1 MGDLSEYLKITIGL
15 LAIVNPMG
23 AIPIFIGLTSHQT
36 RSERI
41 RAAHITATA
50 VTAIL
55 FAALLLGEPM
65 LKLFGISIGSFR
77 IAGGILILLMALS
90 MFHAVTSR
98 AKQTQDE
105 AEEAEVMDSVAVVP
119 MAMPLLAG
127 PGAISTVIV
136 YVHRA
141 PGITHYIATAA
152 AILVVGLAVLM
163 ALRTAPFLSERV
175 SQTGINIVTRILG
188 LILAAIAV
196 EFIVNGV
203 RELFPGVA

>member
-1 MGDLSEYLKITIGL
+1 MGNFSEYLKITIGL
-15 LAIVNPMG
+15 LAIVNPIG
-23 AIPIFIGLTSHQT
+23 AIPIFISLTSYQT
-36 RSERI
+36 RGERI
-41 RAAHITATA
+41 RAATITATA

-55 FAALLLGEPM
+55 FAALILGEPI
-65 LKLFGISIGSFR
+65 LRLFGISMGSFR

-90 MFHAVTSR
+90 MFHASTSR

-141 PGITHYIATAA
+141 PGVVHYIATAA
-152 AILVVGLAVLM
+152 AILVVGLAVFM

-175 SQTGINIVTRILG
+175 SRTGINIVTRILG

-203 RELFPGVA
+203 RELFPGLA